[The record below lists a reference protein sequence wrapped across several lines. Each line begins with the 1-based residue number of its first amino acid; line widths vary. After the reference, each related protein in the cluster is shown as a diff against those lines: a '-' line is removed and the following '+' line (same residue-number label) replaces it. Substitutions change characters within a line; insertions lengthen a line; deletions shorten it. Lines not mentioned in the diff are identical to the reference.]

1 LPTSGRFLLDTPR
14 RSASTL
20 AHDLR
25 SPKRKTKKNGFLSGC
40 TGLKRVV
47 IPKGS
52 TIVRRVMETQRHVV
66 EIRRGAGCSHRTA
79 RRTAHRAVTEAT
91 KDWMKLAGLR
101 AACFKGCGRRPKLI
115 RAKWNEELRAY
126 SVLPSARGPTAGGIP
141 HCSRCCA
148 GGCLGFDAGGKQ
160 DRVAEGDDAC
170 CVHCK
175 AQSERYSS
183 DNVQPSFSV
192 LLSSRRG

>member
-1 LPTSGRFLLDTPR
+1 MPHLADAAAILLDEDIDGE
-14 RSASTL
+14 A
-20 AHDLR
+20 
-25 SPKRKTKKNGFLSGC
+25 FLWA
-40 TGLKRVV
+40 
-47 IPKGS
+47 
-52 TIVRRVMETQRHVV
+52 TID
-66 EIRRGAGCSHRTA
+66 
-79 RRTAHRAVTEAT
+79 AVTSLGVAA